1 MNKDSKMLAEAYESI
16 HKTWRVYLDRPGSG
30 WEEIVKAKTAE
41 QALKIANKKH
51 SFDPTNINSVDEVSS
66 DYEEQE
72 AKEAEISRYEDQGA
86 DGFLI
91 SLFKAGY
98 LEDLSK
104 LPGPQAK
111 ALQNWIDR
119 QKRVNSHQ
127 F

>member
-1 MNKDSKMLAEAYESI
+1 MNKDSKLLAEAYESI

-51 SFDPTNINSVDEVSS
+51 STDPTNINYVDEVPS
-66 DYEEQE
+66 DYKEQR

-119 QKRVNSHQ
+119 QKRVNSHK

>member
-1 MNKDSKMLAEAYESI
+1 MNKDSKLLAEAYESI

-30 WEEIVKAKTAE
+30 WKEIVKAKTAE

-51 SFDPTNINSVDEVSS
+51 SFDPTDINSVDEVPS
-66 DYEEQE
+66 DYEEQK
-72 AKEAEISRYEDQGA
+72 AKEAEISRYEDEGA

-104 LPGPQAK
+104 LPEPQAK